1 LVPVL
6 KRRPVSFD
14 FSWHSQWRR
23 GAGEGGRRSSEVEEE
38 VEEDVKKDVV
48 DEEASVERDQLES
61 IEAEAGS

>member
-1 LVPVL
+1 MVPVL

-14 FSWHSQWRR
+14 FPWHSQWRR

-38 VEEDVKKDVV
+38 VEKDVKDVV
-48 DEEASVERDQLES
+48 DEEASVERDQWES